1 MLNILLYIIPPQSE
15 GNFLPTQTSKKGA
28 LKIPACYYLLQYY
41 FYIFIALL
49 SMIMTR
55 SINQFKFRNGIPWIF
70 SVTVSEIT
78 FNNSSSKFLVSFLM
92 RGNDNHIVRDLEWK
106 WIDWN
111 FFAAF
116 IQRSKCTPTIP
127 INNILTKVTTKI
139 IFKKYLK

>member
-1 MLNILLYIIPPQSE
+1 MLNILSYIIPPQLE
-15 GNFLPTQTSKKGA
+15 GNFLPTQTSKEGA
-28 LKIPACYYLLQYY
+28 LYYYENTRICYYLIQYY

-78 FNNSSSKFLVSFLM
+78 FNNSSSSKFLVSFLM

-116 IQRSKCTPTIP
+116 IQRSTCTPTIP
-127 INNILTKVTTKI
+127 INNIHKSQPK
-139 IFKKYLK
+139 